1 MNRIEPTHTIGQI
14 SFGHQAESNWHKAE
28 VLRLDEENLKLRR
41 RLNEAVRLLERCL
54 PADNNVANER
64 ILFLQREE
72 DEL

>member
-1 MNRIEPTHTIGQI
+1 MNNPDPIYTPGRIT
-14 SFGHQAESNWHKAE
+14 FGHQAESNWHKAE
-28 VLRLDEENLKLRR
+28 ALRLDEENLKLRK
-41 RLNEAVRLLERCL
+41 RLTQAIWILERCM

>member
-1 MNRIEPTHTIGQI
+1 MNHPDPIYTPGSIT
-14 SFGHQAESNWHKAE
+14 FGHQAESNWHKAE
-28 VLRLDEENLKLRR
+28 AQRLDEENLRLRK
-41 RLNEAVRLLERCL
+41 RLTKAIWILERCI

>member
-1 MNRIEPTHTIGQI
+1 MNNPDPIYTPGRIT
-14 SFGHQAESNWHKAE
+14 FGHQAESNWHKAE

-54 PADNNVANER
+54 PADNKVGAER
-64 ILFLQREE
+64 AAFLQREE

>member
-1 MNRIEPTHTIGQI
+1 MSTHTVGSI

-28 VLRLDEENLKLRR
+28 AMRLDEENLKLRR

-54 PADNNVANER
+54 PSDNKVGAER
-64 ILFLQREE
+64 AAFLQREE